1 MEVYF
6 NLIGFCL
13 LEAHMSESIQCPG
26 FEAAGMAAG
35 IKKNNTPD
43 LGLICSSSPAT
54 VAAMFTRNKIQ
65 AAPVLVSKSR
75 AAAGLARAV
84 VVNAGNANCCTGPQG
99 MADAL
104 AMTAAAATAL
114 KLPPEQV
121 LVAST
126 GVIGAPLPV
135 AKIQAATPTLAAG
148 LRPDGFADFSRA
160 IMTTDTVPKLVQY
173 KGQIDGRPVTLL
185 GVAKGAGMIRP
196 DMATLLCFVCCDVQI
211 TADRLQ
217 RCLRQAVDHTLNRIT
232 IDGDT
237 STNDTILVLA
247 NGISAARVETADQEA
262 VFQDLLNRL
271 LMDLAH
277 RLVKDGEGV
286 TKVVQIV
293 VQGAASDP
301 AALRVADTVAHSAL
315 VKTAFFGQDA
325 NWGRI
330 IAAVGRSGVELDPD
344 KIDLF
349 FDKVQIVDQG
359 RWCGPEAENMA
370 TAVLRQ
376 PEFSVTI
383 DLHQGQG
390 RDVML
395 TGDFSVDYVKIN
407 ANYRT

>member
-6 NLIGFCL
+6 DLIGPCL
-13 LEAHMSESIQCPG
+13 LEAYMSESFQCPG
-26 FEAAGMAAG
+26 FEAAGMAVG

-43 LGLICSSSPAT
+43 LGLIYSRSPAT
-54 VAAMFTRNKIQ
+54 IAAMFTRNKVQ
-65 AAPVLVSKSR
+65 AAPVLISKSR
-75 AAAGLARAV
+75 AASGLARAV
-84 VVNAGNANCCTGPQG
+84 VVNAGNANCCTGAQG

-104 AMTAAAATAL
+104 AMTAAAATVL
-114 KLPPEQV
+114 KVAPEEV

-126 GVIGAPLPV
+126 GVIGAPLPIG
-135 AKIQAATPTLAAG
+135 KIQAATPALVAG
-148 LRPDGFADFSRA
+148 LRPDGFAAFSRA

-173 KGQIDGRPVTLL
+173 KGQIDGRPITLL
-185 GVAKGAGMIRP
+185 GTAKGAGMIRP
-196 DMATLLCFVCCDVQI
+196 DMATLLCFVCSDVQI
-211 TADRLQ
+211 APDRLQ

-237 STNDTILVLA
+237 STNDTILVMA
-247 NGISAARVETADQEA
+247 NGVSAAKVKTADQEA
-262 VFQDLLNRL
+262 VFQDLLNQL
-271 LMDLAH
+271 LMDIAH
-277 RLVKDGEGV
+277 WLVKDGEGV
-286 TKVVQIV
+286 TKVVQIM
-293 VQGAASDP
+293 VQGASSDP

-330 IAAVGRSGVELDPD
+330 IAAVGRSGVDLDPE

-390 RDVML
+390 RDTML